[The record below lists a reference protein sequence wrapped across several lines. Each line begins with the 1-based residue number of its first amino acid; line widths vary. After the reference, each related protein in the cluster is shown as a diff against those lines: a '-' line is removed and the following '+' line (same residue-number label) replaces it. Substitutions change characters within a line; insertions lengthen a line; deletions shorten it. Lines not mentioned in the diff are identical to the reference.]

1 MMARAQRI
9 GIVCNDMRA
18 LRGVARGTAR
28 AVEVDS
34 FRMGYGMYFLTG
46 RSLPRRTF
54 LRGAGA
60 TVALPLLD
68 AMIPAGRLRGSA
80 ADQPTRLVCIE
91 EVHGVPGCNEW
102 GAQQHLFAPV
112 TEGRDFEL
120 SGANVLQGLEPWR
133 DYMTIISNTDVKMA
147 EAFAAPEVGGDH
159 FRSSA
164 VFLTQSHPKQ
174 TQGSDI
180 LCGTSLDQ
188 LHAQRFGQDTVLPSL
203 QLCIEPTDTGG
214 GCDYNY
220 SCSYTDSISWASPT
234 LPLPMIRSPR
244 TAFDMLF
251 GAGGS
256 AEERA
261 RRRRTHGSIL
271 DWVAGEVAEMR
282 RQLGAV
288 DRQRVE
294 RYLDSVRE
302 IERRIERVEAQ
313 NSSGA
318 PRELPGAPP
327 GVPDSFSEHMRL
339 LFDLQV
345 LAFETDATRVVSLK
359 MGRDASNRTFPES
372 GSDRAFHPASHHGG
386 NEEAILKFNTIC
398 QWRTGQLGYLLERLQ
413 ETMDGE
419 ASLLDRSMII
429 WGSPMGDANLHNHRR
444 CPLVVLGGANGQLDG
459 NLHIKAEAG
468 TPMANVFTTL
478 LHQLGHHDLEKFG
491 DATGEFSL
499 SAPVTS

>member
-54 LRGAGA
+54 LREAGA